1 MERQAQSAGA
11 IIVSACAPRSATP
24 RSALGARARHSA
36 LGAPRRGIVLF
47 MVLMILVVL
56 TLAAY
61 RYSELMEGEFRVAD
75 SIARSLEAQALA
87 DSGIQYTAA
96 LLSNAGTFSSVL
108 NSAPWDNPAA
118 FQGILV
124 QPNDHPKFRGRF
136 SIVSPP
142 GPDEAPSGSTAFHY
156 GVTDEGG
163 KINLNSLMA
172 IDASG
177 KLLHDTLMAHAQYDS
192 GRRRC
197 DRRLAR
203 YG

>member
-1 MERQAQSAGA
+1 MHLDQRTLGTWSARQSAAGIMVPRLHPRWA
-11 IIVSACAPRSATP
+11 SPLHVGKCARA
-24 RSALGARARHSA
+24 SALGR
-36 LGAPRRGIVLF
+36 PRRGIVLF

-75 SIARSLEAQALA
+75 SIAQVDQALA

-142 GPDEAPSGSTAFHY
+142 GPDKAPSGSTAFHY

-177 KLLHDTLMAHAQYDS
+177 KLLHDTLMA
-192 GRRRC
+192 
-197 DRRLAR
+197 LPI
-203 YG
+203 